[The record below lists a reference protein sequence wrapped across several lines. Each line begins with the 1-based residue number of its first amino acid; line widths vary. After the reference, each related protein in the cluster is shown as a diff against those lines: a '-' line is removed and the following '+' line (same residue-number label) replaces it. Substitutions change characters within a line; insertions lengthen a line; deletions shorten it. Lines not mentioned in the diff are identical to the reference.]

1 MIPNRHVVAMIAL
14 CVLVGAM
21 VVLMSRGSV
30 QPLIP
35 ILP

>member
-1 MIPNRHVVAMIAL
+1 MIPNRHVVVMIAL
-14 CVLVGAM
+14 CAIAGAM
-21 VVLMSRGSV
+21 VVLMARGTV